1 MFRSALASR
10 FATDLSLRLVFWF
23 CDREKVM
30 AMVFPRDDAVEIG
43 KLPDWGWGVDLRG
56 WVTSVLYQEQIKGT

>member
-10 FATDLSLRLVFWF
+10 FATGLSLKQAFLF

-30 AMVFPRDDAVEIG
+30 AMVFPRDDAVKIG
-43 KLPDWGWGVDLRG
+43 KLPDWGWSVDLRG